1 MVRGLDLL
9 VASLVKVMGTRPK
22 QIQFT
27 PATTTLLPF
36 TLNSESL
43 EAAESYSMAPSMHL
57 QHLLLP
63 AEHYPHIVS
72 EFYHSRCLWRLG
84 PSTAQ
89 WL

>member
-1 MVRGLDLL
+1 MVHGLDLL
-9 VASLVKVMGTRPK
+9 IASLVKAMGTLPK
-22 QIQFT
+22 RIRFT
-27 PATTTLLPF
+27 PATITLPPF

-43 EAAESYSMAPSMHL
+43 EAAESYSMVPSMHL

-63 AEHYPHIVS
+63 AEYYPHIVS
-72 EFYHSRCLWRLG
+72 EFYHSRCLWHLG